1 MNILLVALGA
11 AVGAPLRF
19 LVDKHM
25 VARLLLGARIES
37 PPDRGGGVGPYSA
50 LPWGTFAVNIHG
62 SFLLG
67 LLTGIGNHTI
77 ALLVGVGF
85 CGAFTT
91 YSTFAAETTALAAS
105 GHRLKALLNVVL
117 NLGTGLAAAV
127 LGAWLNK

>member
-25 VARLLLGARIES
+25 VARLLLSARIET
-37 PPDRGGGVGPYSA
+37 P
-50 LPWGTFAVNIHG
+50 LPWGTFSVNVLG

-67 LLTGIGNHTI
+67 LLSGVGNHTI

-105 GHRLKALLNVVL
+105 GQRGKAALNVVL
-117 NLGTGLAAAV
+117 NLAAGLVAAV
-127 LGAWLNK
+127 AGAWLSK

>member
-1 MNILLVALGA
+1 MNVLLVALGA

-25 VARLLLGARIES
+25 VARLLLGTRIET
-37 PPDRGGGVGPYSA
+37 P
-50 LPWGTFAVNIHG
+50 LPWGTFAVNILG

-67 LLTGIGNHTI
+67 VLTGVGNHTI

-105 GHRLKALLNVVL
+105 GHRGKALLNVVL
-117 NLGTGLAAAV
+117 NLGVGLLAAV
-127 LGAWLNK
+127 LGAWSIT

>member
-1 MNILLVALGA
+1 MNVLLVVCGA

-25 VARLLLGARIES
+25 VARLLLGTRIET
-37 PPDRGGGVGPYSA
+37 P
-50 LPWGTFAVNIHG
+50 LPWGTFAVNILG

-67 LLTGIGNHTI
+67 ALSGVGNQTI
-77 ALLVGVGF
+77 ALLLGVGF

-105 GHRLKALLNVVL
+105 GHRGKALLNVVL
-117 NLGTGLAAAV
+117 NLGVGLLAAV
-127 LGAWLNK
+127 VGASTLK

>member
-1 MNILLVALGA
+1 MSVLLVALGA

-25 VARLLLGARIES
+25 VGRLLLSSRIQT
-37 PPDRGGGVGPYSA
+37 P
-50 LPWGTFAVNIHG
+50 LPWGTFTVNILG

-67 LLTGIGNHTI
+67 LLTAVSDQTTT
-77 ALLVGVGF
+77 LLVGVGF

-105 GHRLKALLNVVL
+105 GHRGKALANVVL
-117 NLGTGLAAAV
+117 NLGAGLLAAV
-127 LGAWLNK
+127 LGALLA

>member
-1 MNILLVALGA
+1 MNILLVAVGA

-25 VARLLLGARIES
+25 VGRLLLGTRIET
-37 PPDRGGGVGPYSA
+37 PPDRGGGVGSYEA
-50 LPWGTFAVNIHG
+50 LPWGTFTVNVLG
-62 SFLLG
+62 SFVLG
-67 LLTGIGNHTI
+67 LLTGVGNQTI

-105 GHRLKALLNVVL
+105 GHRGKAALNVVL
-117 NLGTGLAAAV
+117 NLGAGLLAAV
-127 LGAWLNK
+127 GGALLT

>member
-1 MNILLVALGA
+1 MNVLLVAVGA

-25 VARLLLGARIES
+25 VARLLLGARIYT
-37 PPDRGGGVGPYSA
+37 P
-50 LPWGTFAVNIHG
+50 LPWGTFTVNVLG

-67 LLTGIGNHTI
+67 LLTGVGNHTI
-77 ALLVGVGF
+77 ALLVGAGF

-105 GHRLKALLNVVL
+105 GHRGKAVLNVVL
-117 NLGTGLAAAV
+117 NLGAGLLAAV
-127 LGAWLNK
+127 LGAWLTK

>member
-1 MNILLVALGA
+1 MNILLVAVGA

-25 VARLLLGARIES
+25 VGRLLLSRTTTT
-37 PPDRGGGVGPYSA
+37 P
-50 LPWGTFAVNIHG
+50 LPWGTFTVNILG
-62 SFLLG
+62 SFVLG
-67 LLTGIGNHTI
+67 LLTGVGNQTI

-105 GHRLKALLNVVL
+105 GHRGKAALNVVL
-117 NLGTGLAAAV
+117 NLGAGLLAAV
-127 LGAWLNK
+127 GGALLT

>member
-1 MNILLVALGA
+1 MNVLLVALGA

-25 VARLLLGARIES
+25 VARLLLGTRIS
-37 PPDRGGGVGPYSA
+37 TP
-50 LPWGTFAVNIHG
+50 LPWGTFTVNILG

-67 LLTGIGNHTI
+67 LLTGIGNQTI
-77 ALLVGVGF
+77 ALLAGVGF

-105 GHRLKALLNVVL
+105 GRRALAVLNVVL
-117 NLGTGLAAAV
+117 NLGTGLLVAI
-127 LGAWLNK
+127 LGAWLTK

>member
-25 VARLLLGARIES
+25 VSRLLLSTTVAT
-37 PPDRGGGVGPYSA
+37 P
-50 LPWGTFAVNIHG
+50 LPWGTFTVNILG
-62 SFLLG
+62 SFVLG
-67 LLTGIGNHTI
+67 LLTGVTDRTTT
-77 ALLVGVGF
+77 LLVGVGF

-105 GHRLKALLNVVL
+105 GHRGKALLNVVL
-117 NLGTGLAAAV
+117 NLGVGLLAAV
-127 LGAWLNK
+127 LGAVLA

>member
-1 MNILLVALGA
+1 MNILLVAVGA

-25 VARLLLGARIES
+25 VGRLLLGTRIEV
-37 PPDRGGGVGPYSA
+37 PPDRGGGVGSYEA
-50 LPWGTFAVNIHG
+50 LPWGTFTVNVLG
-62 SFLLG
+62 SFVLG
-67 LLTGIGNHTI
+67 LLTGVGSQTI

-105 GHRLKALLNVVL
+105 GHRGKAALNVVL
-117 NLGTGLAAAV
+117 NLGAGLLAAV
-127 LGAWLNK
+127 GGALLT